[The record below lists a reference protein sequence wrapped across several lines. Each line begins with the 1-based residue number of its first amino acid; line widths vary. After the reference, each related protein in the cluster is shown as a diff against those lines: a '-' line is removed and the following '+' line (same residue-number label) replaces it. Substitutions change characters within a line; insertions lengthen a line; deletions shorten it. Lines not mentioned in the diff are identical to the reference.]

1 MALNQQ
7 ARDPSLRFQR
17 REHGLLLALALPAL
31 LVILALVLVPV
42 GWLMW
47 QSVYH
52 DGFTFENYRRIF
64 SEDIYWRSFL
74 LTFKIS
80 LFVTLLALL
89 LGYPVAYAAA
99 SASKGWSILILSL
112 VILPFWTSV
121 LVRAYAWLALLQRTG
136 VVNQLL
142 QYFRLVDE
150 PLAMVHNTL
159 GTVIATVHI
168 LLPFMVLPLYATM
181 QKIPND
187 LIQAGASL
195 GGSPS
200 TLSGGFSA
208 AVAARRSRRHDI
220 GVRVVS
226 GLHHAGTAWGRP
238 HHHGLDACEPK
249 RRTLRPVGRGQ
260 RRRRGAVG
268 RRVRDLSRRQP
279 FHSPRSC
286 IGAKMKRFSLG
297 RIAFGVFCSLV
308 LLFLILPVL
317 IIVPMSFSS
326 ARFLTFP
333 PPSLSLRWY
342 QEYVGNAAWM
352 QATRVTLT
360 VAGFTV
366 LIATPLGVAAAYAIN
381 GSSLRIMRLVHLTLM
396 LPLVVPIII
405 IAVGIFFVYARV
417 GLIATMPGLVLAN
430 VMLGLPYVITS
441 VVAGLQSF
449 DATQEMVARSLG
461 MNRFRSFLVVTLP
474 QIKASVLTGAI
485 FAFISALD

>member
-7 ARDPSLRFQR
+7 AREPSLRLQR

-52 DGFTFENYRRIF
+52 DGFTIENYRRIF

-99 SASKGWSILILSL
+99 SASKGWSIVILSL

-142 QYFRLVDE
+142 QYFGLVDE

-200 TLSGGFSA
+200 HTFWRIFLPLSLP
-208 AVAARRSRRHDI
+208 
-220 GVRVVS
+220 GV
-226 GLHHAGTAWGRP
+226 LAGTTLVFVLCLGFYITPELLGGGRTIMVSMLVSRNVELYDQWG
-238 HHHGLDACEPK
+238 AAS
-249 RRTLRPVGRGQ
+249 
-260 RRRRGAVG
+260 AVG
-268 RRVRDLSRRQP
+268 VVLL
-279 FHSPRSC
+279 
-286 IGAKMKRFSLG
+286 A
-297 RIAFGVFCSLV
+297 GVF
-308 LLFLILPVL
+308 
-317 IIVPMSFSS
+317 
-326 ARFLTFP
+326 
-333 PPSLSLRWY
+333 
-342 QEYVGNAAWM
+342 
-352 QATRVTLT
+352 
-360 VAGFTV
+360 
-366 LIATPLGVAAAYAIN
+366 AI
-381 GSSLRIMRLVHLTLM
+381 
-396 LPLVVPIII
+396 
-405 IAVGIFFVYARV
+405 
-417 GLIATMPGLVLAN
+417 
-430 VMLGLPYVITS
+430 
-441 VVAGLQSF
+441 
-449 DATQEMVARSLG
+449 
-461 MNRFRSFLVVTLP
+461 FLVVSRFIPLDR
-474 QIKASVLTGAI
+474 VLGQK
-485 FAFISALD
+485 